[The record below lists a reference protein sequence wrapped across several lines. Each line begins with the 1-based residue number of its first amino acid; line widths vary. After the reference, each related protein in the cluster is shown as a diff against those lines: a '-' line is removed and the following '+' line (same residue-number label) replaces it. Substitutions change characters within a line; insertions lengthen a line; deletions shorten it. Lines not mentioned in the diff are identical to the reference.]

1 MKLKGF
7 HEFTSRGQTASTRS
21 RALMTNY
28 IYALFVYLSNDHKKK
43 KTIEV
48 QLLGRPLKETD
59 SIRFYFWCISVKKME
74 YDECNTFNLYVIL
87 TKTLF
92 SFASQ
97 LCPTFCCDVN
107 IQ

>member
-1 MKLKGF
+1 
-7 HEFTSRGQTASTRS
+7 
-21 RALMTNY
+21 MTT
-28 IYALFVYLSNDHKKK
+28 KKT

-59 SIRFYFWCISVKKME
+59 SIRFYFWCIRVKKME

-92 SFASQ
+92 SFLHSSA
-97 LCPTFCCDVN
+97 LLFVVT
-107 IQ
+107 